1 MSIPTEYVQAIERYG
16 YTPTEARF
24 LYLVATH
31 SGYFTQQQ
39 FFGFAGVNRGGMGT
53 RLTVKAHNH
62 GHIRSARL
70 ARHTLIYN
78 LFARPFYESIEKDNL
93 RNRRRLSDELI
104 RTRLL
109 ILDFVLAHPDHQYL
123 ETEHE
128 KVRYFHE
135 KLGLPLGLLPHR
147 TYKGTKSQSET
158 QRYFV
163 DRFPIFRGHP
173 EPGSHHSVPAF
184 VYCDSAGNSL
194 LGFVSHLE
202 NYQPFLR
209 RLPAFEVVYAAPSGR
224 KFHRAEAFFT
234 RLFAPTPRVDIQ
246 HLCRYFTVR
255 QLWESGQTSQLTRTD
270 RESLR
275 NGDQRYQGQ
284 LFDHAYREWAAGKG
298 LSPADIS
305 AIVNSGPERQQMAF
319 KTVLLPESYDIL
331 DHVSINKNRGGSGTV
346 HGNAHST
353 NSSAPSSTSG
363 TAQAREIQRTTR

>member
-1 MSIPTEYVQAIERYG
+1 
-16 YTPTEARF
+16 
-24 LYLVATH
+24 
-31 SGYFTQQQ
+31 
-39 FFGFAGVNRGGMGT
+39 MGT

-62 GHIRSARL
+62 GHIRTARL

-158 QRYFV
+158 QIG
-163 DRFPIFRGHP
+163 FPFSEAIRNQ
-173 EPGSHHSVPAF
+173 ALIIL
-184 VYCDSAGNSL
+184 SARS
-194 LGFVSHLE
+194 ST
-202 NYQPFLR
+202 
-209 RLPAFEVVYAAPSGR
+209 AT
-224 KFHRAEAFFT
+224 RAEMFFT

-275 NGDQRYQGQ
+275 DGDQRYQGQ
-284 LFDHAYREWAAGKG
+284 LFDHAYREWAAKG

-305 AIVNSGPERQQMAF
+305 ALVNTSPERQQMAF
-319 KTVLLPESYDIL
+319 KTDLLPESYDIL
-331 DHVSINKNRGGSGTV
+331 DHVSINKNLCGSGTV

-353 NSSAPSSTSG
+353 NGSAPSSTSG
-363 TAQAREIQRTTR
+363 TAQALEIQGTTR

>member
-1 MSIPTEYVQAIERYG
+1 MSTPIEYVRAIERYG

-62 GHIRSARL
+62 GHIRTARL

-109 ILDFVLAHPDHQYL
+109 ILDVVLARPDHQYL

-173 EPGSHHSVPAF
+173 EPGAHHSVPAF
-184 VYCDSAGNSL
+184 VYCDSG
-194 LGFVSHLE
+194 
-202 NYQPFLR
+202 
-209 RLPAFEVVYAAPSGR
+209 
-224 KFHRAEAFFT
+224 
-234 RLFAPTPRVDIQ
+234 
-246 HLCRYFTVR
+246 
-255 QLWESGQTSQLTRTD
+255 
-270 RESLR
+270 
-275 NGDQRYQGQ
+275 
-284 LFDHAYREWAAGKG
+284 
-298 LSPADIS
+298 
-305 AIVNSGPERQQMAF
+305 
-319 KTVLLPESYDIL
+319 
-331 DHVSINKNRGGSGTV
+331 
-346 HGNAHST
+346 
-353 NSSAPSSTSG
+353 
-363 TAQAREIQRTTR
+363 